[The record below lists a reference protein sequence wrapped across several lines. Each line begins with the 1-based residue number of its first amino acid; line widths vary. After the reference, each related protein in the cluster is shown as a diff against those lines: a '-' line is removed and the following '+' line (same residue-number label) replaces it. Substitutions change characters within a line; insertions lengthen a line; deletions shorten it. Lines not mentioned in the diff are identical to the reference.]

1 MYPVTMLCRVL
12 RVSRSGFYAWQQH
25 PISPR
30 AEETRR
36 LDVEIKELF
45 EASKRRSGSPKI
57 TRALIDGGW
66 QVGENRVARRMRVL
80 GLRSIVRRRFKVTTN
95 SQHRF
100 AVAPNRLQRD
110 FTAQRPNQVWV
121 SDLTYLSV
129 GVRLVVFGRRHRP
142 VLQARG
148 GLGVEL
154 GTGSPRGAGRA
165 AAGCS
170 STSSAEGPDHPLRSR
185 RSIRLHRFH

>member
-36 LDVEIKELF
+36 LDVKIKELL
-45 EASKRRSGSPKI
+45 EASKRRSGSPNL

-80 GLRSIVRRRFKVTTN
+80 GLRSIVRRCFKVTTN

-110 FTAQRPNQVWV
+110 FTAQHPNQV
-121 SDLTYLSV
+121 
-129 GVRLVVFGRRHRP
+129 
-142 VLQARG
+142 
-148 GLGVEL
+148 
-154 GTGSPRGAGRA
+154 
-165 AAGCS
+165 
-170 STSSAEGPDHPLRSR
+170 
-185 RSIRLHRFH
+185 

>member
-12 RVSRSGFYAWQQH
+12 RVSRRGFYAWQQH

-80 GLRSIVRRRFKVTTN
+80 GLRSIVRRRF
-95 SQHRF
+95 
-100 AVAPNRLQRD
+100 
-110 FTAQRPNQVWV
+110 
-121 SDLTYLSV
+121 
-129 GVRLVVFGRRHRP
+129 
-142 VLQARG
+142 
-148 GLGVEL
+148 
-154 GTGSPRGAGRA
+154 TGSPRGAGRA

-170 STSSAEGPDHPLRSR
+170 STSSAEGPDSSTPIAAFNTPAPLSLTGSANTALCRA
-185 RSIRLHRFH
+185 